1 MSALDPRSR
10 VLPFTQRARSISRGI
25 HYSLDPIIEYIDQQ
39 YEEYMTAERHPGFRK
54 AIPDTRIH
62 AVLYFLAP
70 NGHG

>member
-1 MSALDPRSR
+1 MIQLIRLLSR
-10 VLPFTQRARSISRGI
+10 CSN
-25 HYSLDPIIEYIDQQ
+25 YSLDPIIEYIDQQ